1 MLNNK
6 QLKSSHQQL
15 NLGLASGLSFHLPDH
30 QTIEQPLVLTILYLY
45 CTGGT
50 ECCICIA
57 TTHHVHGYGTDCAA
71 LIPHFQALYY
81 LVSYKLLYFTVC
93 CLVTIL

>member
-45 CTGGT
+45 CTGGRLS
-50 ECCICIA
+50 
-57 TTHHVHGYGTDCAA
+57 AA
-71 LIPHFQALYY
+71 S
-81 LVSYKLLYFTVC
+81 V
-93 CLVTIL
+93 